1 MGLTLPV
8 KDIVQVNVAAA
19 SGAIASKDFNQ
30 GLIVGSSSV
39 IPSSGANSRIRQ
51 YADVAAMLTDGFQ
64 TTDPEYI
71 AASLY
76 FQQKDT
82 PSFVWIGRQDLTA
95 IGTAVVNVGGTGYAV
110 GDIVT
115 VTQVGGSNGQLLVTA
130 AAGGIVSAV
139 ATIVGSQGTGYS
151 LATGLA
157 TTGGS
162 GTGLTVDITVL
173 GESCLEAVEACA
185 LVNQDWYP
193 FMCIGAVDADHLAL
207 ASYSSTN
214 WQTVLYFASSAD
226 SAIIDGT
233 ANNLA
238 AQMQTANYRALLSY
252 NTTQGGLWPNNIYAA
267 AAIMGEFCGLNTGL
281 AGSAFT
287 LNLKEITGIAPEPI
301 TQTQYQTLLGL
312 DCNTVTTFGPYTGYF
327 VNGVLSSAEFADQIL
342 YRAMLVNK
350 IQTNLMNLLV
360 ATPKIPQ
367 TNAGEQLLIAQVDQ
381 ACADMASI
389 GYLGAGTW
397 EGATVAFSNGQVAIA
412 TGDALP
418 LGYKDAAPPYSTQS
432 AADRAAR
439 KAMPIYAFILE
450 AGAVHSV
457 TVQVNTQL

>member
-19 SGAIASKDFNQ
+19 AGSVASKSFNQ
-30 GLIVGSSSV
+30 GLIVGNSSV
-39 IPSSGANSRIRQ
+39 IPSSGVNPRIRQ
-51 YADVAAMLTDGFQ
+51 YADTAAMLTDGFVS
-64 TTDPEYI
+64 TDPEYI
-71 AASLY
+71 AATLY
-76 FQQKDT
+76 FEQSPA
-82 PSFVWIGRQDLTA
+82 PSFVWIGRQDATA
-95 IGTAVVNVGGTGYAV
+95 IETAVVNVGGTGYVV
-110 GDIVT
+110 GDIVG
-115 VTQVGGSNGQLLVTA
+115 VTQAGGSNGFLLVTTV
-130 AAGGIVSAV
+130 AAGVVTGL

-151 LATGLA
+151 LGVGLA

-162 GTGLTVDITVL
+162 GTGLTVDITAI
-173 GESCLEAVEACA
+173 GESCLQAVQACA

-207 ASYSSTN
+207 AGYSTTN

-226 SAIIDGT
+226 AAIVDGT

-238 AQMQTANYRALLSY
+238 EQMQTAKYRALLSY
-252 NTTQGGLWPNNIYAA
+252 NTTQSGLWPNNIYAA

-287 LNLKEITGIAPEPI
+287 LNLKPIVGIAAEPL
-301 TQTQYQTLLGL
+301 TQTQYNTLVGL
-312 DCNTVTTFGPYTGYF
+312 DCNTVATFGPYDGYF
-327 VNGVLSSAEFADQIL
+327 VSGILSSGEFADQIL

-381 ACADMASI
+381 ACSDMASI
-389 GYLGAGTW
+389 GYLGAGAW
-397 EGATVAFSNGQVAIA
+397 EGATVNFSNGQVAIA
-412 TGDALP
+412 TGDSLP
-418 LGYKDAAPPYSTQS
+418 LGYKDVAPPYSTQS
-432 AADRAAR
+432 SADRAAR
-439 KAMPIYAFILE
+439 KAMPIYSFILE

-457 TVQVNTQL
+457 VVQVNTQL